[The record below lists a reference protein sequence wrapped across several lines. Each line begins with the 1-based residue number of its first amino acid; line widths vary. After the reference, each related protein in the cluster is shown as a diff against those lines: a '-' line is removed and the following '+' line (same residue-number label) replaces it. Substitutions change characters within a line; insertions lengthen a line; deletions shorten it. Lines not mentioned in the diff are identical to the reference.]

1 MRTSNWA
8 AQSNIIM
15 GFILNNMSTRQ
26 GLLGLSQLSLVFD
39 FSNVRL
45 EQINFPKKKK
55 KTLSLLFYF
64 IGERGI
70 EPRTSDT

>member
-55 KTLSLLFYF
+55 KLYPYYF
-64 IGERGI
+64 ILLGRE
-70 EPRTSDT
+70 E